1 MLKSYVYVDGWTV
14 GRKSPGDPIL
24 STCGASKG
32 NIPPID
38 PTGLLPVDDEDC
50 PDVGGEGGDQD
61 GEVGDGEREGDAVH
75 DDRLLAHQ
83 PEA

>member
-1 MLKSYVYVDGWTV
+1 M
-14 GRKSPGDPIL
+14 
-24 STCGASKG
+24 
-32 NIPPID
+32 IPPID

-83 PEA
+83 AEA

>member
-1 MLKSYVYVDGWTV
+1 MTRQVCLTEASEDDYCMMLKDLQSN
-14 GRKSPGDPIL
+14 
-24 STCGASKG
+24 KG
-32 NIPPID
+32 NFQPID
-38 PTGLLPVDDEDC
+38 PTGLLPIDDEDC

-61 GEVGDGEREGDAVH
+61 GQVGDGEREGDAVH